1 MNNVV
6 NFRGTNERSLSP
18 ADHDLRELTRLLA
31 KYAPHDGG
39 FDLAECPLHVVR
51 SSVMYTEQMYML
63 SQPSI
68 CIVPQG
74 AKHVT
79 LAQDSFEY
87 DQKRMVVYAAEVP
100 ILARVTKASVDEP
113 YYCLII
119 PINPKALNRLVLKV
133 FPNGIP
139 KCEKTRAVYVGE
151 SSARL
156 VNAARRMM
164 EIIEQQEDT
173 DLLVPHVID
182 EILLRLLRSPVGPA
196 VAQIGVTDSKI
207 EKISNAISWIKTH
220 FAETIKVEDLARRA
234 GMSTSSFHTHFKE
247 VTQLSPMQ
255 FQKVLRLQEAREL
268 LRGNLI
274 DVTSVAFQV
283 GYASA
288 SQFSREYTRKFG
300 ISPSKDSA

>member
-1 MNNVV
+1 MTKVV
-6 NFRGTNERSLSP
+6 NFHSQNEPMVSP
-18 ADHDLRELTRLLA
+18 AEEDLRELTRLLA

-39 FDLAECPLHVVR
+39 FDLAECSLHVVR
-51 SSVMYTEQMYML
+51 SSVMYTEQTYTL

-100 ILARVTKASVDEP
+100 IHVRVTKASADEP
-113 YYCLII
+113 YYCLVI
-119 PINPKALNRLVLKV
+119 PINPKALNHLVLKV
-133 FPNGIP
+133 FPNGVP
-139 KCEKTRAVYVGE
+139 KCEKTRAIYVGE
-151 SSARL
+151 SNARL

-182 EILLRLLRSPVGPA
+182 EILLRLLRSEVGPA
-196 VAQIGVTDSKI
+196 VAKIGVTDSKI
-207 EKISNAISWIKTH
+207 EKVSNAISWIKAH
-220 FAETIKVEDLARRA
+220 FAETIKIEDLAKHA
-234 GMSTSSFHTHFKE
+234 GMSTSSFHIHFKD
-247 VTQLSPMQ
+247 VTQLSPLQ
-255 FQKVLRLQEAREL
+255 FQKILRLQKAREL
-268 LRGNLI
+268 LRSNLL

-288 SQFSREYTRKFG
+288 SQFSREYTREFG
-300 ISPSKDSA
+300 VSPSKETP

>member
-1 MNNVV
+1 MTNVV
-6 NFRGTNERSLSP
+6 DFRGPNERDISP
-18 ADHDLRELTRLLA
+18 AENDLRELTRLLA

-51 SSVMYTEQMYML
+51 SSVMFTEQMYTL

-100 ILARVTKASVDEP
+100 IHVRVTRASVEKP
-113 YYCLII
+113 YYCLVI

-133 FPNGIP
+133 FPNGVP
-139 KCEKTRAVYVGE
+139 RCEKTRAIYVGE
-151 SSARL
+151 SNARL

-164 EIIEQQEDT
+164 EIIEQQEDI

-196 VAQIGVTDSKI
+196 VAQIGIADSKI
-207 EKISNAISWIKTH
+207 EKIANAISWIKAH
-220 FAETIKVEDLARRA
+220 FAETIKVDELAKRA

-247 VTQLSPMQ
+247 VTQRSPLQ
-255 FQKVLRLQEAREL
+255 FQKILRLQEAREL
-268 LRGNLI
+268 LRGNLL

-288 SQFSREYTRKFG
+288 SQFSREYTREFG
-300 ISPSKDSA
+300 VPPSKDSA

>member
-1 MNNVV
+1 MTNVV
-6 NFRGTNERSLSP
+6 NFRSPNEFARLP
-18 ADHDLRELTRLLA
+18 AADDLQELTRLLG

-39 FDLAECPLHVVR
+39 FDLAEFPIHIVR
-51 SSVMYTEQMYML
+51 SSEVNSEKMYTL

-74 AKHVT
+74 AKHVS
-79 LAQDSFEY
+79 LGQESFEY
-87 DQKRMVVYAAEVP
+87 DQRKMVVYAAEVP
-100 ILARVTKASVDEP
+100 IHVRITRASVTEP
-113 YYCLII
+113 YYCLVI
-119 PINPKALNRLVLKV
+119 PIDPKALNHLVLKV
-133 FPNGIP
+133 FPNGLP
-139 KCEKTRAVYVGE
+139 RTDKTRAVYVGD

-156 VNAARRMM
+156 VNAARRLM

-173 DLLVPHVID
+173 DLLVPHTID

-207 EKISNAISWIKTH
+207 EKVSKAISWIKTH
-220 FAETIKVEDLARRA
+220 FAEAIKVDDLASRA

-247 VTQLSPMQ
+247 VTQLSPLQ

-268 LRGNLI
+268 LRSGVM
-274 DVTSVAFQV
+274 DVTSVAFEV

-288 SQFSREYTRKFG
+288 SQFSREYTREFG
-300 ISPSKDSA
+300 VSPSKDSA